1 MAVAAGTVLHPAV
14 AIAVAEGTGLHPA
27 VAIAVAEGTELR
39 RAVVTEAGAI
49 ALHPVEVVIM
59 LHPVADMEE
68 AAAPPEEAA
77 GDHPAV
83 AVAVAVDIPGAA
95 EAMLAVAIHVD
106 VSSTEQVGQR
116 GPEIMGQSVESQ
128 NNRVH
133 DVTRGMAAERS
144 KLYSRVHR

>member
-1 MAVAAGTVLHPAV
+1 MAVAAGTGLHPAV

-49 ALHPVEVVIM
+49 A